1 MTQDHI
7 YKLIFPEARKAELE
21 THMPDLKPMGFT
33 EVAGRTLYSLISAGT
48 EINQYLG
55 VCYQMGLPWG
65 TFPINPGY
73 AAVFQI
79 EAVGGDVS
87 DLRAGDLAFCMGPHS
102 SYQRLPREAVIPVPA
117 GLNPEIAPFARLMN
131 ITMSTLTTTTARPP
145 AKVLVTGLGPVGFM
159 GALIF
164 ARCGYEV
171 IACDPI
177 ESRCQR
183 LREAGIKEVYSQV
196 PVDDPAIKG
205 QIDLVLECSAHEQ
218 AVLDGLSVIGRG
230 CEVVLVGVPMPRKT
244 EMYAQEIIYKV
255 FRNFGVLRSGTE
267 WEVPN
272 YPADYRK
279 NSIFG
284 NQAAALKW
292 LREGSIKVDGLYSKV
307 SPKDAQKIY
316 ENLVERRYGQV
327 GIVLDWTTIY

>member
-1 MTQDHI
+1 MMQDHE
-7 YKLIFPEARKAELE
+7 YKLIFSEVQQAELAAFQ
-21 THMPDLKPMGFT
+21 PDRTSIGPT

-65 TFPINPGY
+65 TFPIHPGY

-79 EAVGGDVS
+79 ETVGGEVS
-87 DLRAGDLAFCMGPHS
+87 DLKAGDLAFCMGPHH
-102 SYQRLPREAVIPVPA
+102 SYQRFPREAVIPVPV

-131 ITMSTLTTTTARPP
+131 VTMTTLTTTTARPP

-177 ESRCQR
+177 ESRCQK
-183 LREAGIKEVYSQV
+183 LREAGIKEIYSKV

-205 QIDLVLECSAHEQ
+205 KIDLVLECSAHEQ
-218 AVLDGLSVIGRG
+218 AVLDGLSVIKKGA
-230 CEVVLVGVPMPRKT
+230 EVVLVGVPMPRKT
-244 EMYAQEIIYKV
+244 EMYAQEVIYKV

-272 YPADYRK
+272 YPVDYRK

-292 LREGSIKVDGLYSKV
+292 LQEGSIKVDGLYTKV
-307 SPKDAQKIY
+307 SPKDAQQIY
-316 ENLVERRYGQV
+316 QNLVHRRYGQV
-327 GIVLDWTTIY
+327 GIMLDWTTIH